1 MNGIRIVDGKSLRY
15 VCAQPASEYYA
26 WQVDVMLNNFRKQGI
41 NLNNVDIVCW
51 KTNGIIP
58 ESWNKLANHY
68 AARFFFYDDKRE
80 TRHYISSIRPN
91 ILKQHWEK
99 YPELVNDAIFYH
111 DCDIVFT
118 KPPTE
123 WITDVMIND
132 KRWYGSDTRWYIG
145 HDYIKSKGDD
155 ILEAMCDIVGISKFE
170 VERNELNAIGAQ
182 YLMKNI
188 DYEYWNK
195 VERDSE
201 RLFKEITDLNN
212 IKKRINP
219 SYHELQIWCSD
230 MWAVLWLAWQ
240 MGAETR
246 CHPNM
251 EFSWGTSTEEDF
263 HRLNIM
269 HNAGVTSPN
278 EGLFYKALYMN
289 SYPYNL
295 DLQITEGSA
304 SKKYYEQI
312 QKVEKITCL
321 K

>member
-1 MNGIRIVDGKSLRY
+1 MAEIYIGKQLRY

-51 KTNGIIP
+51 KQNGVIP

-68 AARFFFYDDKRE
+68 PARFFFYDDNRE

-118 KPPTE
+118 KPPRE
-123 WITDVMIND
+123 WITDIMIND

-170 VERNELNAIGAQ
+170 VERNELAAIGAQ

-188 DYEYWNK
+188 DYKYWDK

-201 RLFKEITDLNN
+201 ILYKNISELSA
-212 IKKRINP
+212 IKKQENP
-219 SYHELQIWCSD
+219 SYHELQIWCAD
-230 MWAVLWLAWQ
+230 MWAVLWNGWLRENHT
-240 MGAETR
+240 M
-246 CHPNM
+246 CHTNF
-251 EFSWGTSTEEDF
+251 EFTWATEGQDNWEKN
-263 HRLNIM
+263 NIF
-269 HNAGVTSPN
+269 HNAGVTNSTS
-278 EGLFYKALYMN
+278 GLFYKAEYIN
-289 SYPYNL
+289 SYPYNANL
-295 DLQITEGSA
+295 EITKNTA
-304 SKKYYEQI
+304 SYNYWLEILETAKQSPL
-312 QKVEKITCL
+312 V
-321 K
+321 